1 MSSGYSTVEGIK
13 VQFKVLG
20 PYANAV
26 SPTLNLQVEFSSLLD
41 EGQIT
46 ILPMVCEMFLAQPK
60 EMYVGN
66 ASIYQEGSSRSH
78 LQEVQVGPR
87 SSLTLGSRLEL
98 GFAKINAI
106 ENQRRE
112 LAKKDVHL
120 KVGIYGWLF
129 TEKQIMK
136 TLATGIQNIMIHES
150 EWVDWLKSWG
160 KETRLVSLSGNVVKR
175 FDELKAAWKVSDD
188 SELVSLMTDRLRET
202 QLEKKADFLC
212 TLPQKRTIEIRIK
225 DMLARATSA
234 SEVMITGW
242 VDQVLEPDIKRLA
255 EEKVAVKLIIPKG
268 VTKPPSREVKD
279 ALSRLARY
287 GVQIR
292 ANDWLHGRVLI
303 VDDNEAVI
311 SSADLK
317 TDSLAKNREAG
328 IYTTD
333 PTSVRHAGEF
343 FGRVWE
349 ESSPHT

>member
-1 MSSGYSTVEGIK
+1 VEGIK

-60 EMYVGN
+60 EMYIGN

-87 SSLTLGSRLEL
+87 SSLTLGSRFEL
-98 GFAKINAI
+98 GFAKINAV

-112 LAKKDVHL
+112 LPKKDVHL
-120 KVGIYGWLF
+120 KVGMYGWLL
-129 TEKQIMK
+129 TEKQIIK
-136 TLATGIQNIMIHES
+136 TLATRIDNIVIPES

-160 KETRLVSLSGNVVKR
+160 KETRLVSLSGSVVKR
-175 FDELKAAWKVSDD
+175 FDELKTAWKINDD

-202 QLEKKADFLC
+202 QFEKKDEFLC
-212 TLPQKRTIEIRIK
+212 TLPHTRTIESRIK
-225 DMLARATSA
+225 DMLTRASSA
-234 SEVMITGW
+234 SEVMIAGW
-242 VDQVLEPDIKRLA
+242 VDQVLEPAIKQLA
-255 EEKVAVKLIIPKG
+255 ERKVAIRLIIPKG
-268 VTKPPSREVKD
+268 ATKLPSREVKD
-279 ALSRLARY
+279 ALSRVAGY
-287 GVQIR
+287 GVQVR
-292 ANDWLHGRVLI
+292 ENDWLHGRVLI
-303 VDDNEAVI
+303 IDDNEAVV

-333 PTSVRHAGEF
+333 PTTVRHVAEF
-343 FGRVWE
+343 FDIVWSE
-349 ESSPHT
+349 GSPHT